1 MSGQGKSYRT
11 ATSPPESGSVGPFR
25 FPEISSQR
33 LDSGLR
39 IKTARLS
46 RLPVVTTKLVL
57 DAGEARVSSDR
68 AGLAVLTGDALD
80 GGTRGRTGAELA
92 EALEN
97 IGAGLGVSTGW
108 DTTSVSVTC
117 LAERLEEA
125 FGLLAEVVLEP
136 AFPADEVER
145 IRDQRLAAIEQRRMD
160 PASLAT
166 DSMARF
172 IYQDGVPY
180 GRLIGGTAESV
191 QGISVED
198 ATAFTEERYLPDGS
212 GLVVVGDVSAS
223 EVRSL
228 AQRTFGGWTGAP
240 ANDEEVKPLPGLTE
254 RKVFIVDRPGSV
266 QSEIRIGH
274 LGVPRST
281 PDFFALQVFNTV
293 LGGAFTSR
301 LNLNLRERNGF
312 TYGVRSRF
320 AFRRAAGPFV
330 VSTGV
335 ETDVTAAAVREAVA
349 EVEGLVRDGP
359 TEAEVESGRDYL
371 AGVFPLRLE
380 ATHQVAARI
389 GEIIVYGLPDDYYS
403 SYRENIRSVTREDVE
418 AAGQRAVRPE
428 EMAVVIVG
436 DADGIRASLEELEL
450 GPVEVHS

>member
-1 MSGQGKSYRT
+1 MSGQRET
-11 ATSPPESGSVGPFR
+11 FRAATNPPESGAVRPFK
-25 FPEISSQR
+25 FPDISSQR
-33 LDSGLR
+33 LDSGLL

-57 DAGEARVSSDR
+57 DAGETRVSSAR
-68 AGLAVLTGDALD
+68 AGLAVLTGDALE
-80 GGTRGRTGAELA
+80 GGTLRRTGAELA
-92 EALEN
+92 EALES
-97 IGAGLGVSTGW
+97 IGAGLGISTTW
-108 DTTSVSVTC
+108 DATVVALTC
-117 LAERLEEA
+117 LAERMEEA
-125 FGLLAEVVLEP
+125 LGLLAEVVLDP

-145 IRDQRLAAIEQRRMD
+145 IRDQRLAVIEQRRMD
-160 PASLAT
+160 PARLAADSL
-166 DSMARF
+166 ARF

-198 ATAFTEERYLPDGS
+198 AQAFTEERYLPEGS
-212 GLVVVGDVSAS
+212 GLVVVGDVAES

-228 AQRTFGGWTGAP
+228 AERTFGEWTGAP
-240 ANDEEVKPLPGLTE
+240 ASDERVEALPGLTE
-254 RKVFIVDRPGSV
+254 RTVFIVDRPGSV

-281 PDFFALQVFNTV
+281 PDFFPLQVFNIV

-301 LNLNLRERNGF
+301 LNLNLRERHGF

-320 AFRRAAGPFV
+320 AYRRAAGPFV
-330 VSTGV
+330 VSTAV

-349 EVEGLVRDGP
+349 EVEGLVQGGP
-359 TEAEVESGRDYL
+359 TEAEVESARDYL
-371 AGVFPLRLE
+371 AGIFPLRLE
-380 ATHQVAARI
+380 ATHQVAAQI
-389 GEIIVYGLPDDYYS
+389 GAIIVHDLPDDYYS

-418 AAGQRAVRPE
+418 AAGRRAVRPE
-428 EMAVVIVG
+428 EMAIVIVG

>member
-11 ATSPPESGSVGPFR
+11 ATSPPESGSVRPFR

-68 AGLAVLTGDALD
+68 AGLAVLTGDALE

-108 DTTSVSVTC
+108 DTTLVSLTC

-180 GRLIGGTAESV
+180 GRMIGGTPESV

-212 GLVVVGDVSAS
+212 GLVVVGDVSES

-254 RKVFIVDRPGSV
+254 RTVFIVDRPGSV

-281 PDFFALQVFNTV
+281 P
-293 LGGAFTSR
+293 TSSLYR
-301 LNLNLRERNGF
+301 CSIPCWGEP
-312 TYGVRSRF
+312 SP
-320 AFRRAAGPFV
+320 AG
-330 VSTGV
+330 S
-335 ETDVTAAAVREAVA
+335 
-349 EVEGLVRDGP
+349 
-359 TEAEVESGRDYL
+359 
-371 AGVFPLRLE
+371 
-380 ATHQVAARI
+380 I
-389 GEIIVYGLPDDYYS
+389 
-403 SYRENIRSVTREDVE
+403 
-418 AAGQRAVRPE
+418 
-428 EMAVVIVG
+428 
-436 DADGIRASLEELEL
+436 
-450 GPVEVHS
+450 